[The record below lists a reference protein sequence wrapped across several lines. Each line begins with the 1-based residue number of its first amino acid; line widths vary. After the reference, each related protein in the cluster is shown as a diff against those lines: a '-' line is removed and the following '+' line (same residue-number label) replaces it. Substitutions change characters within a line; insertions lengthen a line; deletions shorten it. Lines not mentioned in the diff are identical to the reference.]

1 MTSTLKISSFSLIVL
16 FVVTYGIQR
25 AFFFDLYGMSLSA
38 ADILLVGLALWFL
51 RRTSV
56 SNLITICGIG
66 VWLVSLSI
74 LNNIF
79 SLNSI
84 ITILMKSFLAL
95 SLFTLLK
102 NAKPK
107 KMDLVISQF
116 FFYLF
121 FFIILLGVEDN
132 PFTNISAF
140 NINEGV
146 NYLLVLWFLGLVLT
160 SLSGNRN
167 NAAYK
172 EFGLPFLAISAL
184 CVLYISRQGLLVIA
198 IIGVLSLL
206 FSERIN
212 RSTKILISLSIFGGA
227 LLISGYVLSFLD
239 EVSMRRLQIFFDGEV
254 QTRSDNKRLEMI
266 LFGLRGFLENPFG
279 HGVASFIASNP
290 LNLVAHN
297 FYVTSA
303 YELGIFALAFIAF
316 TILRAIKNVTASV
329 SLGPRV
335 VLINIIVLSFFIQLL
350 FIGALGKAG
359 IFLVVPWIYFQ
370 HWQIQQSQKG
380 TKINGS

>member
-1 MTSTLKISSFSLIVL
+1 MTSNLKISSYSLIVFL
-16 FVVTYGIQR
+16 VVSYGLQR
-25 AFFFDLYGMSLSA
+25 AFFFDFYGMSLSA
-38 ADILLVGLALWFL
+38 ADILLVSFALWFL

-56 SNLITICGIG
+56 LNLITVCCIG

-84 ITILMKSFLAL
+84 ISILMKSFLAL
-95 SLFTLLK
+95 SFFTLLK
-102 NAKPK
+102 NAKPT
-107 KMDLVISQF
+107 KMDLVIAKF
-116 FFYLF
+116 FFYF
-121 FFIILLGVEDN
+121 FFFALLLGVEEN
-132 PFTNISAF
+132 SFTNISAF

-160 SLSGNRN
+160 SLSDNRN
-167 NAAYK
+167 NVAYR
-172 EFGLPFLAISAL
+172 EFGFPFFAISAL
-184 CVLYISRQGLLVIA
+184 CVMYISRQGLLVMA
-198 IIGVLSLL
+198 IMGVLVLL

-212 RSTKILISLSIFGGA
+212 RSSKIIISLLIFGGA

-239 EVSMRRLQIFFDGEV
+239 EVSVRRLQIFFDGEV

-290 LNLVAHN
+290 FNLVAHN

-303 YELGIFALAFIAF
+303 YELGIFALVFIAF
-316 TILRAIKNVTASV
+316 TILKAIKNVTASV
-329 SLGPRV
+329 PLGPRA

-359 IFLVVPWIYFQ
+359 IFLVVPWVYFQ
-370 HWQIQQSQKG
+370 HWQIQQSQKEP
-380 TKINGS
+380 S

>member
-1 MTSTLKISSFSLIVL
+1 MTSNLKISSYSLIVFL
-16 FVVTYGIQR
+16 VVSYGLQR
-25 AFFFDLYGMSLSA
+25 AFFFDFYGMSLSA
-38 ADILLVGLALWFL
+38 ADILLVSFALWFL

-56 SNLITICGIG
+56 LNLITVCCIG

-84 ITILMKSFLAL
+84 ISILMKSFLAL
-95 SLFTLLK
+95 SFFTLLK
-102 NAKPK
+102 NAKPT
-107 KMDLVISQF
+107 KMDLVIAKF
-116 FFYLF
+116 FFYF
-121 FFIILLGVEDN
+121 FFFSLLLGVEEN
-132 PFTNISAF
+132 SFTNISAF

-160 SLSGNRN
+160 SLSDNRN
-167 NAAYK
+167 NVAYR
-172 EFGLPFLAISAL
+172 EFGFPFFAISAL
-184 CVLYISRQGLLVIA
+184 CVMYISRQGLLVMA
-198 IIGVLSLL
+198 IMGVLVLL

-212 RSTKILISLSIFGGA
+212 RSSKIIISLLIFGGA

-239 EVSMRRLQIFFDGEV
+239 EVSVRRLQIFFDGEV

-290 LNLVAHN
+290 FNLVAHN

-303 YELGIFALAFIAF
+303 YELGIFALVFIAF
-316 TILRAIKNVTASV
+316 TILKAIKNVTASV
-329 SLGPRV
+329 PLGPRA

-359 IFLVVPWIYFQ
+359 IFLVVPWVYFQ
-370 HWQIQQSQKG
+370 HWQIQQSQKEP
-380 TKINGS
+380 S